1 MKTFKYTLPVT
12 VAILVAIDTT
22 AAYASEQIV
31 TVDNDLVVT
40 QTTATP
46 DKVLAQWKRLGSNV
60 IVWPGVYRWYFNT
73 DNFPTGPNAQGVPG
87 LAEALT
93 VDGVIGMIKL
103 AMSRWSQMC
112 NIEFQYMGLTSA
124 QVSANDGINTIGF
137 ASFSRIY
144 PSIAFAGGAAF
155 PHYNGLQL
163 VDADVG
169 INIDNVIGNWDQRGL
184 DGLISH
190 EIGHAIGLDHS
201 EVQASVMFSNP
212 TNSNQFMQKLRGD
225 DAAGCTAMYGAAPN
239 QLINRTLNWAEST
252 YPKETNNG
260 YNSPATQ
267 LGYGYVYRAYANSK
281 TYAGSKDGRAY
292 FMGPDGKVQDMGPL
306 SDFAGRVSA
315 GGF

>member
-1 MKTFKYTLPVT
+1 MRPTKAIAAI
-12 VAILVAIDTT
+12 AILIATGAHAQTD
-22 AAYASEQIV
+22 IV
-31 TVDNDLVVT
+31 TIDNDLVVT
-40 QTTATP
+40 QTAVAP
-46 DKVLAQWKRLGSNV
+46 DKARAQWKRLGSNV
-60 IVWPGVYRWYFNT
+60 SVWPGVYRWYFNT
-73 DNFPTGPNAQGVPG
+73 DNFPTGEKANGLPG

-137 ASFSRIY
+137 TSFKRIY
-144 PSIAFAGGAAF
+144 PSIAYASGAAF
-155 PHYNGLQL
+155 PYYNGLQL

-169 INIDNVIGNWDQRGL
+169 INVDNVIGYWDQRGL

-212 TNSNQFMQKLRGD
+212 INSNQFMQKLRGD
-225 DAAGCTAMYGAAPN
+225 DAAGCAAMYGAAPN

-252 YPKETNNG
+252 YPAETSNG

-281 TYAGSKDGRAY
+281 TYAGSKEGRAY
-292 FMGPDGKVQDMGPL
+292 FMGPDGKIQDMGNL
-306 SDFAGRVSA
+306 MDFAGRVSA